1 MDERV
6 LLATLGDGATHS
18 GAALAQRMGVSRAA
32 VWKQIEAL
40 RGAGLPIAAQAGRGY
55 RLQCPLQLLS
65 IEALRAALPRGAGA
79 AWPCI
84 EVHWQLDS
92 TSSELQRRASTLP
105 SGSAVFAE
113 RQTAGRG
120 RRGRTWL
127 APPALGLTFSLLWRF
142 EHGFA
147 ALAGL
152 SLAVGVAVAET
163 LRAQGAQGI
172 ALKWPNDVQQD
183 GRKLAGILVE
193 LGGEF
198 LGPCHAI
205 IGIGLNVCMP
215 ASVRAGAGQPVAD
228 LADACAGVVP
238 ARNALAAALLA
249 ALAEALALFARAGFA
264 AFAARY
270 AALDALT
277 GRELSVQAGG
287 ETFRARAQGVDARGA
302 LRVLRG
308 AQTLLLDS
316 ADVSVRA

>member
-1 MDERV
+1 MDERA
-6 LLATLGDGATHS
+6 LLATLADGATHS
-18 GAALAQRMGVSRAA
+18 GATLAATLGVSRAA
-32 VWKQIEAL
+32 VWKQIENL
-40 RGAGLPIAAQAGRGY
+40 RAAGLPIAAQGGRGY
-55 RLQCPLQLLS
+55 HLQCPLQLLDGD
-65 IEALRAALPRGAGA
+65 ALRAALPRGVGK

-84 EVHWQLDS
+84 EIHWQLDS
-92 TSSELQRRASTLP
+92 TSSELQRRAALLP
-105 SGSAVFAE
+105 SGSAIFAE
-113 RQTAGRG
+113 RQSAGRG
-120 RRGRTWL
+120 RRGRSWL

-163 LRAQGAQGI
+163 LHARGAHAI
-172 ALKWPNDVQQD
+172 TLKWPNDVQHD
-183 GRKLAGILVE
+183 GGKLAGILVE

-198 LGPCHAI
+198 LGPCHAL

-215 ASVRAGAGQPVAD
+215 AAVRADAGQPVAD
-228 LADACAGVVP
+228 LVDACGGVAP

-249 ALAEALALFARAGFA
+249 ALAEVLALFAREGFA

-270 AALDALT
+270 AALDALA
-277 GRELSVQAGG
+277 GRELSVQTGS
-287 ETFRARAQGVDARGA
+287 ETFRASAQGVDARGA

-316 ADVSVRA
+316 AEVSVRA

>member
-1 MDERV
+1 MDERA
-6 LLATLGDGATHS
+6 LLATLADGATHS
-18 GAALAQRMGVSRAA
+18 GAALATRMGVSRAA

-40 RGAGLPIAAQAGRGY
+40 RAAGLPIAAQGGLGY
-55 RLQCPLQLLS
+55 RLQGPLQLLDAD
-65 IEALRAALPRGAGA
+65 ALRALLPRAAGP

-92 TSSELQRRASTLP
+92 TSSELQRREARLP

-113 RQTAGRG
+113 RQSAGRG
-120 RRGRTWL
+120 RRGRNWL

-152 SLAVGVAVAET
+152 SLAMGVALAET
-163 LRAQGAQGI
+163 LRAQAAADI
-172 ALKWPNDVQQD
+172 ALKWPNDVLHD

-198 LGPCHAI
+198 LGPCHAV
-205 IGIGLNVCMP
+205 IGIGLNVRLP
-215 ASVRAGAGQPVAD
+215 EPTRAQAGQPVAD
-228 LADACAGVVP
+228 LAEACGGAAP
-238 ARNALAAALLA
+238 DRNALAAALLA

-270 AALDALT
+270 AALDALA